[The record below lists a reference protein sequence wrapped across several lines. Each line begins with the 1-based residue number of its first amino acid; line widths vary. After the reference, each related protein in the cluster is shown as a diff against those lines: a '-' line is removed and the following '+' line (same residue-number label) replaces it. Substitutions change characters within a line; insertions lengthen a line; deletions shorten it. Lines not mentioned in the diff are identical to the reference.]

1 MDLCTNEFY
10 KKKIVITG
18 ASSGIGSCC
27 ANYFLNCGAQVGLVG
42 RDVEGL
48 KLIAKQYQKN
58 ATIIICDLTKDENIY
73 DLKKTIIELFGSIDI
88 LINCAGLKLDSDI
101 EKTFPQDL
109 DYSININ
116 LRSVFL
122 LIQNFSKFFNRNGS
136 IVNVSC
142 LYGTRPMQGLISL
155 CMAKAGLEAFTRS
168 AAGEF
173 ASDNIRV
180 NCVSCCPLFS
190 NSLRY
195 VQTNEAENTLM
206 EEKMKKNVPLGR
218 MAYPSEPAKA
228 IVFLCS
234 QRASSITGQII
245 KVDGGRNLTSSGYV
259 HYKGYRNMNSR
270 FEPDDENT
278 WKKYNIFNF
287 FGKKEEKHSIENIE
301 KMSEEELDNFI
312 YKKIKES
319 NFSINLNNDDYTE
332 DIIRSSTKNE
342 NENNNGDYCEKIDE
356 NNEENEYDDNDENH
370 ESNNNENDN
379 YNYNSNNN
387 NQDNINDNINDN
399 YNDEDIK

>member
-1 MDLCTNEFY
+1 M
-10 KKKIVITG
+10 KKIVITG

-27 ANYFLNCGAQVGLVG
+27 ANYFLNCGAQVALVG
-42 RDVEGL
+42 RDVEGM
-48 KLIAKQYQKN
+48 KLIAKQYSKN
-58 ATIIICDLTKDENIY
+58 ATIIKCDLTQDVQIY
-73 DLKKTIIELFGSIDI
+73 DLKSSIVELFGSIDI

-101 EKTFPQDL
+101 EKTFPQDF
-109 DYSININ
+109 DYSLNIN

-122 LIQNFSKFFNRNGS
+122 LIKNLSKFFSPNGS

-142 LYGTRPMQGLISL
+142 LYGTRPMQGLISF
-155 CMAKAGLEAFTRS
+155 CMGKAGLEAFTKS

-173 ASDNIRV
+173 ASEGIRV

-195 VQTNEAENTLM
+195 AQTHEAENMLM

-234 QRASSITGQII
+234 KRASSITGQII

-270 FEPDDENT
+270 FEPDDENI
-278 WKKYNIFNF
+278 WKKYDIFNIFT
-287 FGKKEEKHSIENIE
+287 KKENDKIENVE
-301 KMSEEELDNFI
+301 KMSEDELDQFI
-312 YKKIKES
+312 LNKIKES
-319 NFSINLNNDDYTE
+319 NFSINLTNDNDNEENQSNNNNDND
-332 DIIRSSTKNE
+332 NE
-342 NENNNGDYCEKIDE
+342 ENNPENN
-356 NNEENEYDDNDENH
+356 NNEENEDENENEEKDDDENNDNENNDDNE
-370 ESNNNENDN
+370 ENNNDDD
-379 YNYNSNNN
+379 NNN
-387 NQDNINDNINDN
+387 NNNN
-399 YNDEDIK
+399 

>member
-1 MDLCTNEFY
+1 MESITNEFY
-10 KKKIVITG
+10 MKKIVITG

-27 ANYFLNCGAQVGLVG
+27 ANYFLNCGAQVALVG
-42 RDVEGL
+42 RDVEGM
-48 KLIAKQYQKN
+48 KLIAKQYSKN
-58 ATIIICDLTKDENIY
+58 ATIIKCDLTQDVQIY
-73 DLKKTIIELFGSIDI
+73 DLKSSIVELFGSIDI

-101 EKTFPQDL
+101 EKTFPQDF
-109 DYSININ
+109 DYSLNIN

-122 LIQNFSKFFNRNGS
+122 LIKNLSKFFSPNGS

-142 LYGTRPMQGLISL
+142 LYGTRPMQGLISF
-155 CMAKAGLEAFTRS
+155 CMGKAGLEAFTKS

-173 ASDNIRV
+173 ASEGIRV

-195 VQTNEAENTLM
+195 AQTHEAENMLM

-234 QRASSITGQII
+234 KRASSITGQII

-270 FEPDDENT
+270 FEPDDENI
-278 WKKYNIFNF
+278 WKKYDIFNIFT
-287 FGKKEEKHSIENIE
+287 KKENDKIENVE
-301 KMSEEELDNFI
+301 KMSEDELDQFI
-312 YKKIKES
+312 LNKIKES
-319 NFSINLNNDDYTE
+319 NFSINLTNDNDNEENQSNNNNDND
-332 DIIRSSTKNE
+332 NE
-342 NENNNGDYCEKIDE
+342 ENNPENN
-356 NNEENEYDDNDENH
+356 NNEENEDENENEEKDDDDNNDNENNDDDE
-370 ESNNNENDN
+370 ENNNDDD
-379 YNYNSNNN
+379 NNN
-387 NQDNINDNINDN
+387 NNNN
-399 YNDEDIK
+399 

>member
-1 MDLCTNEFY
+1 MESNTNEFY
-10 KKKIVITG
+10 MKKIVITG

-27 ANYFLNCGAQVGLVG
+27 ANYFLNCGAQVALVG
-42 RDVEGL
+42 RDVEGM
-48 KLIAKQYQKN
+48 KSIAKQYSKN
-58 ATIIICDLTKDENIY
+58 ATIIKCDLTQEIQIK
-73 DLKKTIIELFGSIDI
+73 DLKTSIIEIFGSIDI

-101 EKTFPQDL
+101 EKTFPQDF

-116 LRSVFL
+116 LKSVFL
-122 LIQNFSKFFNRNGS
+122 LVNNFSKFFSPNGC

-142 LYGTRPMQGLISL
+142 LYGTRPMQGLISF
-155 CMAKAGLEAFTRS
+155 CMGKAGLEAFTKS

-173 ASDNIRV
+173 ASEGIRV

-195 VQTNEAENTLM
+195 VQTHEGENALM

-234 QRASSITGQII
+234 KRASSITGQII

-270 FEPDDENT
+270 FEPDDENI
-278 WKKYNIFNF
+278 WKKYDFFNF
-287 FGKKEEKHSIENIE
+287 FKKGDDKINIENIG
-301 KMSEEELDNFI
+301 KMSEQELDKFI
-312 YKKIKES
+312 LNKIKDS
-319 NFSINLNNDDYTE
+319 NFSVNLNNDKD
-332 DIIRSSTKNE
+332 
-342 NENNNGDYCEKIDE
+342 ENNDNINNNDDNEGNEDYNNNCEKIEE
-356 NNEENEYDDNDENH
+356 NNEENEDENDDDNNND
-370 ESNNNENDN
+370 NNEEEENNDEENNEGNDN
-379 YNYNSNNN
+379 NQYNSNN
-387 NQDNINDNINDN
+387 DKDDN
-399 YNDEDIK
+399 YL

>member
-1 MDLCTNEFY
+1 MESITNEFY
-10 KKKIVITG
+10 MKKIVITG

-27 ANYFLNCGAQVGLVG
+27 ANYFLNCGAQVALVG
-42 RDVEGL
+42 RDVEGM
-48 KLIAKQYQKN
+48 KLIAKQYSKN
-58 ATIIICDLTKDENIY
+58 ATIIKCDLTQDVQIY
-73 DLKKTIIELFGSIDI
+73 DLKSSIVELFGSIDI

-101 EKTFPQDL
+101 EKTFPQDF
-109 DYSININ
+109 DYSLNIN

-122 LIQNFSKFFNRNGS
+122 LIKNLSKFFSPNGS

-142 LYGTRPMQGLISL
+142 LYGTRPMQGLISF
-155 CMAKAGLEAFTRS
+155 CMGKAGLEAFTKS

-173 ASDNIRV
+173 ASEGIRV

-195 VQTNEAENTLM
+195 AQTHEAENMLM

-234 QRASSITGQII
+234 KRASSITGQII

-270 FEPDDENT
+270 FEPDDENI
-278 WKKYNIFNF
+278 WKKYDIFNIFT
-287 FGKKEEKHSIENIE
+287 KKENDKIENVE
-301 KMSEEELDNFI
+301 KMSEDELDQFI
-312 YKKIKES
+312 LNKIKES
-319 NFSINLNNDDYTE
+319 NFSINLTNDNDNEENQSNNNNDND
-332 DIIRSSTKNE
+332 NE
-342 NENNNGDYCEKIDE
+342 ENNPENN
-356 NNEENEYDDNDENH
+356 NNEENEDENENEEKDDDENNDNENNDDNE
-370 ESNNNENDN
+370 ENNNDDD
-379 YNYNSNNN
+379 NNN
-387 NQDNINDNINDN
+387 NNN
-399 YNDEDIK
+399 YL

>member
-1 MDLCTNEFY
+1 MESITNEFY
-10 KKKIVITG
+10 MKKIVITG

-27 ANYFLNCGAQVGLVG
+27 ANYFLNCGAQVALVG
-42 RDVEGL
+42 RDVEGM
-48 KLIAKQYQKN
+48 KLIAKQYSKN
-58 ATIIICDLTKDENIY
+58 ATIIKCDLTQDVQIY
-73 DLKKTIIELFGSIDI
+73 DLKSSIVELFGSIDI

-101 EKTFPQDL
+101 EKTFPQDF
-109 DYSININ
+109 DYSLNIN

-122 LIQNFSKFFNRNGS
+122 LIKNLSKFFSPNGS

-142 LYGTRPMQGLISL
+142 LYGTRPMQGLISF
-155 CMAKAGLEAFTRS
+155 CMGKAGLEAFTKS

-173 ASDNIRV
+173 ASEGIRV

-195 VQTNEAENTLM
+195 AQTHEAENMLM

-234 QRASSITGQII
+234 KRASSITGQII

-270 FEPDDENT
+270 FEPDDENI
-278 WKKYNIFNF
+278 WKKYDIFNIFT
-287 FGKKEEKHSIENIE
+287 KKENDKIENVE
-301 KMSEEELDNFI
+301 KMSEDELDQFI
-312 YKKIKES
+312 LNKIKES
-319 NFSINLNNDDYTE
+319 NFSINLTNDNDNEENQSNNNNDND
-332 DIIRSSTKNE
+332 NG
-342 NENNNGDYCEKIDE
+342 ENNPENK
-356 NNEENEYDDNDENH
+356 NNEENENEENEDENENEEKDDDENNDNENNDDNE
-370 ESNNNENDN
+370 ENNNDDD
-379 YNYNSNNN
+379 NNN
-387 NQDNINDNINDN
+387 NN
-399 YNDEDIK
+399 YL

>member
-1 MDLCTNEFY
+1 M
-10 KKKIVITG
+10 KKIVITG

-27 ANYFLNCGAQVGLVG
+27 ANYFLNCGAQVALVG
-42 RDVEGL
+42 RDVEGM
-48 KLIAKQYQKN
+48 KLIAKQYSKN
-58 ATIIICDLTKDENIY
+58 ATIIKCDLTQDVQIY
-73 DLKKTIIELFGSIDI
+73 DLKSSIVELFGSIDI

-101 EKTFPQDL
+101 EKTFPQDF
-109 DYSININ
+109 DYSLNIN

-122 LIQNFSKFFNRNGS
+122 LIKNLSKFFSPNGR

-142 LYGTRPMQGLISL
+142 LYGTRPMQGLISF
-155 CMAKAGLEAFTRS
+155 CMGKAGLEAFTKS

-173 ASDNIRV
+173 ASEGIRV

-195 VQTNEAENTLM
+195 AQTHEAENMLM

-234 QRASSITGQII
+234 KRASSITGQII

-270 FEPDDENT
+270 FEPDDENI
-278 WKKYNIFNF
+278 WKKYDIFNIFT
-287 FGKKEEKHSIENIE
+287 KKENDKIENVE
-301 KMSEEELDNFI
+301 KMSEDELDQFI
-312 YKKIKES
+312 LNKIKES
-319 NFSINLNNDDYTE
+319 NFSINLTNDNDNEENQSNNNNDNDN
-332 DIIRSSTKNE
+332 DNE
-342 NENNNGDYCEKIDE
+342 ENNPENN
-356 NNEENEYDDNDENH
+356 NNEENEDENENEEKDDDENNDNENNDDNE
-370 ESNNNENDN
+370 ENNNDDD
-379 YNYNSNNN
+379 NNN
-387 NQDNINDNINDN
+387 NNN
-399 YNDEDIK
+399 YL

>member
-1 MDLCTNEFY
+1 MESITNEFY
-10 KKKIVITG
+10 MKKIVITG

-27 ANYFLNCGAQVGLVG
+27 ANYFLNCGAQVALVG
-42 RDVEGL
+42 RDVEGM
-48 KLIAKQYQKN
+48 KLIAKQYSKN
-58 ATIIICDLTKDENIY
+58 ATIIKCDLTQDVQIY
-73 DLKKTIIELFGSIDI
+73 DLKSSIVELFGSIDI

-101 EKTFPQDL
+101 EKTFPQDF
-109 DYSININ
+109 DYSLNIN

-122 LIQNFSKFFNRNGS
+122 LIKNLSKFFSPNGS

-142 LYGTRPMQGLISL
+142 LYGTRPMQGLISF
-155 CMAKAGLEAFTRS
+155 CMGKAGLEAFTKS

-173 ASDNIRV
+173 ASEGIRV

-195 VQTNEAENTLM
+195 AQTHEAENMLM

-234 QRASSITGQII
+234 KRASSITGQII

-270 FEPDDENT
+270 FEPDDENI
-278 WKKYNIFNF
+278 WKKYDIFNIFT
-287 FGKKEEKHSIENIE
+287 KKENDKIENVE
-301 KMSEEELDNFI
+301 KMSEDELDQFI
-312 YKKIKES
+312 LNKIKES
-319 NFSINLNNDDYTE
+319 NFYINLTNDND
-332 DIIRSSTKNE
+332 
-342 NENNNGDYCEKIDE
+342 
-356 NNEENEYDDNDENH
+356 NEENQ
-370 ESNNNENDN
+370 
-379 YNYNSNNN
+379 SNNN
-387 NQDNINDNINDN
+387 NDNDNDN
-399 YNDEDIK
+399 EENNP

>member
-1 MDLCTNEFY
+1 MESITNEFY
-10 KKKIVITG
+10 MKKIVITG

-27 ANYFLNCGAQVGLVG
+27 ANYFLNCGAQVALVG
-42 RDVEGL
+42 RDVEGM
-48 KLIAKQYQKN
+48 KLIAKQYSKN
-58 ATIIICDLTKDENIY
+58 ATIIKCDLTQDVQVY
-73 DLKKTIIELFGSIDI
+73 DLKSSIVELFGSIDI

-101 EKTFPQDL
+101 EKTFPQDF

-122 LIQNFSKFFNRNGS
+122 LIKNLSKFFSPNGS

-142 LYGTRPMQGLISL
+142 LYGTRPMQGLISF
-155 CMAKAGLEAFTRS
+155 CMGKAGLEAFTKS

-173 ASDNIRV
+173 ASEGIRV

-195 VQTNEAENTLM
+195 AQTHEGENMLM

-218 MAYPSEPAKA
+218 MAYPSEPAKT

-234 QRASSITGQII
+234 KRASSITGQII

-270 FEPDDENT
+270 FEPDDENI
-278 WKKYNIFNF
+278 WKKYDIFNIFT
-287 FGKKEEKHSIENIE
+287 KKDNDKIEVVE
-301 KMSEEELDNFI
+301 KMSEDELDKFI
-312 YKKIKES
+312 LNKIKES
-319 NFSINLNNDDYTE
+319 NFSVNLNND
-332 DIIRSSTKNE
+332 NE
-342 NENNNGDYCEKIDE
+342 NEENQSNNDNGNDNPEDK
-356 NNEENEYDDNDENH
+356 NNEENENEENEDENENEEKDNDDENNDNENNDDNDNDNDNED
-370 ESNNNENDN
+370 NNNDDDD
-379 YNYNSNNN
+379 NNN
-387 NQDNINDNINDN
+387 NN
-399 YNDEDIK
+399 YL

>member
-1 MDLCTNEFY
+1 MESNKNEFY

-18 ASSGIGSCC
+18 ASSGIGFCC
-27 ANYFLNCGAQVGLVG
+27 ANYFLNCGSKVALIG
-42 RDVEGL
+42 RDIKRM
-48 KLIAKQYQKN
+48 KLIVNQYPRN
-58 ATIIICDLTKDENIY
+58 AIIIKCDLTKDENII
-73 DLKKTIIELFGSIDI
+73 DLKNSLIKLFGSIDI

-109 DYSININ
+109 DYSIKIN
-116 LRSVFL
+116 VRCVFL
-122 LIQNFSKFFNRNGS
+122 LIQGFSKFFNKNAS
-136 IVNVSC
+136 IINVSC

-155 CMAKAGLEAFTRS
+155 CVAKAGLEAFTKS
-168 AAGEF
+168 AAGEL
-173 ASDNIRV
+173 AIDGIRI

-195 VQTNEAENTLM
+195 VQANEAENKLM

-234 QRASSITGQII
+234 ERASSITGQII

-278 WKKYNIFNF
+278 WKKYDIFNF
-287 FGKKEEKHSIENIE
+287 FGNKKMEKIQNIE
-301 KMSEEELDNFI
+301 KMSEKELNEFI
-312 YKKIKES
+312 NNKIRES
-319 NFSINLNNDDYTE
+319 NFSNNLKEINYNENDGEEEENEEEEKEENIGSSIGNKNNDF
-332 DIIRSSTKNE
+332 
-342 NENNNGDYCEKIDE
+342 EKIDEDNEE
-356 NNEENEYDDNDENH
+356 NNEENEHNE
-370 ESNNNENDN
+370 NNEENEDE
-379 YNYNSNNN
+379 NNN
-387 NQDNINDNINDN
+387 NKNNNDNEEEYYEN
-399 YNDEDIK
+399 YN

>member
-1 MDLCTNEFY
+1 MESITNEFY
-10 KKKIVITG
+10 MKKIVITG

-27 ANYFLNCGAQVGLVG
+27 ANYFLNCGAQVALVG
-42 RDVEGL
+42 RDVEGM
-48 KLIAKQYQKN
+48 KLIAKQYSKN
-58 ATIIICDLTKDENIY
+58 ATIIKCDLTQDVQVY
-73 DLKKTIIELFGSIDI
+73 DLKSSIVELFGSIDI

-101 EKTFPQDL
+101 EKTFPQDY

-122 LIQNFSKFFNRNGS
+122 LIKNLSKFFSPNGS

-142 LYGTRPMQGLISL
+142 LYGTRPMQGLISF
-155 CMAKAGLEAFTRS
+155 CMGKAGLEAFTKS

-173 ASDNIRV
+173 ACEGIRV

-195 VQTNEAENTLM
+195 AQTHEGENMLM

-218 MAYPSEPAKA
+218 MAYPSEPAKT

-234 QRASSITGQII
+234 KRASSITGQII

-270 FEPDDENT
+270 FEPDDENI
-278 WKKYNIFNF
+278 WKKYDIFNIFT
-287 FGKKEEKHSIENIE
+287 KKDNDKIEIVE
-301 KMSEEELDNFI
+301 KMSDVELDKFI
-312 YKKIKES
+312 LNKIKES
-319 NFSINLNNDDYTE
+319 NFSVNLTNDDDNDNDNENGENKSNNDNE
-332 DIIRSSTKNE
+332 DDNPE
-342 NENNNGDYCEKIDE
+342 NK
-356 NNEENEYDDNDENH
+356 NNEENENEDNEDEN
-370 ESNNNENDN
+370 ENEEKENDDENNDNENNDDNNNEENNNDDD
-379 YNYNSNNN
+379 NNN
-387 NQDNINDNINDN
+387 NFL
-399 YNDEDIK
+399 

>member
-1 MDLCTNEFY
+1 MESITNEFY
-10 KKKIVITG
+10 MKKIVITG

-27 ANYFLNCGAQVGLVG
+27 ANYFLNCGAQVALVG
-42 RDVEGL
+42 RDVEGM
-48 KLIAKQYQKN
+48 KLIAKQYSKN
-58 ATIIICDLTKDENIY
+58 ATIIKCDLTQDVQIY
-73 DLKKTIIELFGSIDI
+73 DLKSSIVELFGSIDI

-101 EKTFPQDL
+101 EKTFPQDF
-109 DYSININ
+109 DYSLNIN

-122 LIQNFSKFFNRNGS
+122 LIKNLSKFFSPNGS

-142 LYGTRPMQGLISL
+142 LYGTRPMQGLISF
-155 CMAKAGLEAFTRS
+155 CMGKAGLEAFTKS

-173 ASDNIRV
+173 ASEGIRV

-195 VQTNEAENTLM
+195 AQTHETENMLM

-234 QRASSITGQII
+234 KRASSITGQII

-270 FEPDDENT
+270 FEPDDENI
-278 WKKYNIFNF
+278 WKKYDIFNIFT
-287 FGKKEEKHSIENIE
+287 KKENDKIENVE
-301 KMSEEELDNFI
+301 KMSEDELDQFI
-312 YKKIKES
+312 LNKIKES
-319 NFSINLNNDDYTE
+319 NFSINLTNDNDNEENQSNNNNDND
-332 DIIRSSTKNE
+332 NG
-342 NENNNGDYCEKIDE
+342 ENNPENN
-356 NNEENEYDDNDENH
+356 NNEENENEENEEENENEEKDDYENNDNKE
-370 ESNNNENDN
+370 NNNDDD
-379 YNYNSNNN
+379 NNN
-387 NQDNINDNINDN
+387 NN
-399 YNDEDIK
+399 YL

>member
-1 MDLCTNEFY
+1 MESITNEFY
-10 KKKIVITG
+10 MKKIVITG

-27 ANYFLNCGAQVGLVG
+27 ANYFLNCGAQVALVG
-42 RDVEGL
+42 RDVEGM
-48 KLIAKQYQKN
+48 KLIAKQYSKN
-58 ATIIICDLTKDENIY
+58 ATIIKCDLTQDVQIY
-73 DLKKTIIELFGSIDI
+73 DLKSSIVELFGSIDI

-101 EKTFPQDL
+101 EKTFPQDF
-109 DYSININ
+109 DYSLNIN

-122 LIQNFSKFFNRNGS
+122 LIKNLSKFFSPNGR

-142 LYGTRPMQGLISL
+142 LYGTRPMQGLISF
-155 CMAKAGLEAFTRS
+155 CMGKAGLEAFTKS

-173 ASDNIRV
+173 ASEGIRV

-195 VQTNEAENTLM
+195 AQTHEAENMLM

-234 QRASSITGQII
+234 KRASSITGQII

-270 FEPDDENT
+270 FEPDDENI
-278 WKKYNIFNF
+278 WKKYDIFNIFT
-287 FGKKEEKHSIENIE
+287 KKENDKIENVE
-301 KMSEEELDNFI
+301 KMSEDELDQFI
-312 YKKIKES
+312 LNKIKES
-319 NFSINLNNDDYTE
+319 NFSINLTNDNDNEENQSNNNNDNDN
-332 DIIRSSTKNE
+332 DNE
-342 NENNNGDYCEKIDE
+342 ENNPENN
-356 NNEENEYDDNDENH
+356 NNEENEDENENEEKDDDENNDNENNDDNE
-370 ESNNNENDN
+370 ENNNDDD
-379 YNYNSNNN
+379 NNN
-387 NQDNINDNINDN
+387 NNN
-399 YNDEDIK
+399 YL

>member
-1 MDLCTNEFY
+1 MESITNEFY
-10 KKKIVITG
+10 MKKIVITG

-27 ANYFLNCGAQVGLVG
+27 ANYFLNCGAQVALVG
-42 RDVEGL
+42 RDVEGM
-48 KLIAKQYQKN
+48 KLIAKQYSKN
-58 ATIIICDLTKDENIY
+58 ATIIKCDLTQDVQIY
-73 DLKKTIIELFGSIDI
+73 DLKSSIVELFGSIDI

-101 EKTFPQDL
+101 EKTFPQDF
-109 DYSININ
+109 DYSLNIN

-122 LIQNFSKFFNRNGS
+122 LIKNLSKFFSPNGS

-142 LYGTRPMQGLISL
+142 LYGTRPMQGLISF
-155 CMAKAGLEAFTRS
+155 CMGKAGLEAFTKS

-173 ASDNIRV
+173 ASEGIRV

-195 VQTNEAENTLM
+195 AQTHEAENMLM

-234 QRASSITGQII
+234 KRASSITGQII

-270 FEPDDENT
+270 FEPDDENI
-278 WKKYNIFNF
+278 WKKYDIFNIFT
-287 FGKKEEKHSIENIE
+287 KKENDKIENVE
-301 KMSEEELDNFI
+301 KMSEDELDQFI
-312 YKKIKES
+312 LNKIKES
-319 NFSINLNNDDYTE
+319 NFSINLTNDNDNEENQSNNNNDNDN
-332 DIIRSSTKNE
+332 DNE
-342 NENNNGDYCEKIDE
+342 ENNPENN
-356 NNEENEYDDNDENH
+356 NNEENEDENENEEKDDDENNDNENNDDNE
-370 ESNNNENDN
+370 ENNNDDD
-379 YNYNSNNN
+379 NNN
-387 NQDNINDNINDN
+387 NNN
-399 YNDEDIK
+399 YL

>member
-1 MDLCTNEFY
+1 MESITNEFY
-10 KKKIVITG
+10 MKKIVITG

-27 ANYFLNCGAQVGLVG
+27 ANYFLNCGAQVALVG
-42 RDVEGL
+42 RDVEGM
-48 KLIAKQYQKN
+48 KLIAKQYSKN
-58 ATIIICDLTKDENIY
+58 ATIIKCDLTQDVQIY
-73 DLKKTIIELFGSIDI
+73 DLKSSIVELFGSIDI

-101 EKTFPQDL
+101 EKTFPQDF
-109 DYSININ
+109 DYSLNIN

-122 LIQNFSKFFNRNGS
+122 LIKNLSKFFSPNGS

-142 LYGTRPMQGLISL
+142 LYGTRPMQGLISF
-155 CMAKAGLEAFTRS
+155 CMGKAGLEAFTKS

-173 ASDNIRV
+173 ASEGIRV

-195 VQTNEAENTLM
+195 AQTHEAENMLM

-234 QRASSITGQII
+234 KRASSITGQII

-270 FEPDDENT
+270 FEPDDENI
-278 WKKYNIFNF
+278 WKKYDIFNIFT
-287 FGKKEEKHSIENIE
+287 KKENDKIENVE
-301 KMSEEELDNFI
+301 KMSEDELDQFI
-312 YKKIKES
+312 LNKIKES
-319 NFSINLNNDDYTE
+319 NFSINLTNDNDNEENQSNNNNDND
-332 DIIRSSTKNE
+332 NE
-342 NENNNGDYCEKIDE
+342 ENNPENN
-356 NNEENEYDDNDENH
+356 NNEENEDENENEEKDDDENNDNENNDDNE
-370 ESNNNENDN
+370 ENNNDDD
-379 YNYNSNNN
+379 NNN
-387 NQDNINDNINDN
+387 NNNN
-399 YNDEDIK
+399 

>member
-1 MDLCTNEFY
+1 MESITNEFY
-10 KKKIVITG
+10 MKKIVITG

-27 ANYFLNCGAQVGLVG
+27 ANYFLNCGAQVALVG
-42 RDVEGL
+42 RDVEGM
-48 KLIAKQYQKN
+48 KLIAKQYSKN
-58 ATIIICDLTKDENIY
+58 ATIIKCDLTQDVQVY
-73 DLKKTIIELFGSIDI
+73 DLKSSIVELFGSIDI

-101 EKTFPQDL
+101 EKTFPQDY

-122 LIQNFSKFFNRNGS
+122 LIKNLSKFFSPNGS

-142 LYGTRPMQGLISL
+142 LYGTRPMQGLISF
-155 CMAKAGLEAFTRS
+155 CMGKAGLEAFTKS

-173 ASDNIRV
+173 ASEGIRV

-195 VQTNEAENTLM
+195 AQTHEGENMLM

-218 MAYPSEPAKA
+218 MAYPSEPAKT

-234 QRASSITGQII
+234 KRASSITGQII

-270 FEPDDENT
+270 FEPDDENI
-278 WKKYNIFNF
+278 WKKYDIFNIFT
-287 FGKKEEKHSIENIE
+287 KKDNDKIEVVE
-301 KMSEEELDNFI
+301 KMSEDELDKFI
-312 YKKIKES
+312 LNKIKES
-319 NFSINLNNDDYTE
+319 NFSVNLNND
-332 DIIRSSTKNE
+332 NE
-342 NENNNGDYCEKIDE
+342 NEENQSNNDNCNDNPEDK
-356 NNEENEYDDNDENH
+356 NNEENENEENEDENEEKDNDDENNDNENNDDNDNDNDNED
-370 ESNNNENDN
+370 NNNDDDDD
-379 YNYNSNNN
+379 NNN
-387 NQDNINDNINDN
+387 NN
-399 YNDEDIK
+399 YL

>member
-1 MDLCTNEFY
+1 MESITNEFY
-10 KKKIVITG
+10 MKKIVITG

-27 ANYFLNCGAQVGLVG
+27 ANYFLNCGAQVALVG
-42 RDVEGL
+42 RDVEGM
-48 KLIAKQYQKN
+48 KLIAKQYSKN
-58 ATIIICDLTKDENIY
+58 ATIIKCDLTQDVQIY
-73 DLKKTIIELFGSIDI
+73 DLKSSIVELFGSIDI

-101 EKTFPQDL
+101 EKTFPQDF
-109 DYSININ
+109 DYSLNIN

-122 LIQNFSKFFNRNGS
+122 LIKNLSKFFSPNGS

-142 LYGTRPMQGLISL
+142 LYGTRPMQGLISF
-155 CMAKAGLEAFTRS
+155 CMGKAGLEAFTKS

-173 ASDNIRV
+173 ASEGIRV

-195 VQTNEAENTLM
+195 AQTHETENMLM

-234 QRASSITGQII
+234 KRASSITGQII

-270 FEPDDENT
+270 FEPDDENI
-278 WKKYNIFNF
+278 WKKYDIFNIFT
-287 FGKKEEKHSIENIE
+287 KKENDKIENVE
-301 KMSEEELDNFI
+301 KMSEDELDQFI
-312 YKKIKES
+312 LNKIKES
-319 NFSINLNNDDYTE
+319 NFSINLTNDNDNEENQSNNNNDND
-332 DIIRSSTKNE
+332 NE
-342 NENNNGDYCEKIDE
+342 ENNPENN
-356 NNEENEYDDNDENH
+356 NNEENEDENENEEKDDDENNDNENNDDNE
-370 ESNNNENDN
+370 ENNNDDD
-379 YNYNSNNN
+379 NNN
-387 NQDNINDNINDN
+387 NNNN
-399 YNDEDIK
+399 

>member
-1 MDLCTNEFY
+1 MESITNEFY
-10 KKKIVITG
+10 MKKIVITG

-27 ANYFLNCGAQVGLVG
+27 ANYFLNCGAQVALVG
-42 RDVEGL
+42 RDVEGM
-48 KLIAKQYQKN
+48 KLIAKQYSKN
-58 ATIIICDLTKDENIY
+58 ATIIKCDLTQDVQIY
-73 DLKKTIIELFGSIDI
+73 DLKSSIVELFGSIDI

-101 EKTFPQDL
+101 EKTFPQDF
-109 DYSININ
+109 DYSLNIN

-122 LIQNFSKFFNRNGS
+122 LIKNLSKFFSPNGR

-142 LYGTRPMQGLISL
+142 LYGTRPMQGLISF
-155 CMAKAGLEAFTRS
+155 CMGKAGLEAFTKS

-173 ASDNIRV
+173 ASEGIRV

-195 VQTNEAENTLM
+195 AQTHEAENMLM

-234 QRASSITGQII
+234 KRASSITGQII

-270 FEPDDENT
+270 FEPDDENI
-278 WKKYNIFNF
+278 WKKYDIFNIFT
-287 FGKKEEKHSIENIE
+287 KKENDKIENVE
-301 KMSEEELDNFI
+301 KMSEDELDQFI
-312 YKKIKES
+312 LNKIKES
-319 NFSINLNNDDYTE
+319 NFSINLT
-332 DIIRSSTKNE
+332 
-342 NENNNGDYCEKIDE
+342 
-356 NNEENEYDDNDENH
+356 
-370 ESNNNENDN
+370 N
-379 YNYNSNNN
+379 YLNYY
-387 NQDNINDNINDN
+387 IV
-399 YNDEDIK
+399 

>member
-1 MDLCTNEFY
+1 MESITNEFY
-10 KKKIVITG
+10 MKKIVITG

-27 ANYFLNCGAQVGLVG
+27 ANYFLNCGAQVALVG
-42 RDVEGL
+42 RDVEGM
-48 KLIAKQYQKN
+48 KLIAKQYSKN
-58 ATIIICDLTKDENIY
+58 ATIIKCDLTQDVQVY
-73 DLKKTIIELFGSIDI
+73 DLKSSIVELFGSIDI

-101 EKTFPQDL
+101 EKTFPQDF

-122 LIQNFSKFFNRNGS
+122 LIKNLSKFFSPNGS

-142 LYGTRPMQGLISL
+142 LYGTRPMQGLISF
-155 CMAKAGLEAFTRS
+155 CMGKAGLEAFTKS

-173 ASDNIRV
+173 ASEGIRV

-195 VQTNEAENTLM
+195 AQTHEGENMLM

-218 MAYPSEPAKA
+218 MAYPSEPAKT

-234 QRASSITGQII
+234 KRASSITGQII

-270 FEPDDENT
+270 FEPDDENI
-278 WKKYNIFNF
+278 WKKYDIFNIFT
-287 FGKKEEKHSIENIE
+287 KKDNDKIEVVE
-301 KMSEEELDNFI
+301 KMSEDELDKFI
-312 YKKIKES
+312 LNKIKES
-319 NFSINLNNDDYTE
+319 NFSLNLNND
-332 DIIRSSTKNE
+332 NE
-342 NENNNGDYCEKIDE
+342 NEENQSNNDNGNDNPEDK
-356 NNEENEYDDNDENH
+356 NNEENENEENEDENENEEKDNDDENNDDNDNDNDNED
-370 ESNNNENDN
+370 NNNDNDD
-379 YNYNSNNN
+379 NNN
-387 NQDNINDNINDN
+387 NN
-399 YNDEDIK
+399 YL

>member
-1 MDLCTNEFY
+1 MESITNEFY
-10 KKKIVITG
+10 MKKIVITG

-27 ANYFLNCGAQVGLVG
+27 ANYFLNCGAQVALVG
-42 RDVEGL
+42 RDVEGM
-48 KLIAKQYQKN
+48 KLIAKQYSKN
-58 ATIIICDLTKDENIY
+58 ATIIKCDLTQDVQIY
-73 DLKKTIIELFGSIDI
+73 DLKSSIVELFGSIDI

-101 EKTFPQDL
+101 EKTFPQDF
-109 DYSININ
+109 DYSLNIN

-122 LIQNFSKFFNRNGS
+122 LIKNLSKFFSPNGR

-142 LYGTRPMQGLISL
+142 LYGTRPMQGLISF
-155 CMAKAGLEAFTRS
+155 CMGKAGLEAFTKS

-173 ASDNIRV
+173 ASEGIRV

-195 VQTNEAENTLM
+195 AQTHEAENMLM

-234 QRASSITGQII
+234 KRASSITGQII

-270 FEPDDENT
+270 FEPDDENI
-278 WKKYNIFNF
+278 WKKYDIFNIFT
-287 FGKKEEKHSIENIE
+287 KKENDKIENVE
-301 KMSEEELDNFI
+301 KMSEDELDQFI
-312 YKKIKES
+312 LNKIKES
-319 NFSINLNNDDYTE
+319 NFSINLTNDNDNEENQSNNNNDND
-332 DIIRSSTKNE
+332 NE
-342 NENNNGDYCEKIDE
+342 ENNPENN
-356 NNEENEYDDNDENH
+356 NNEENEDENENEEKDDDENNDNENNDDNE
-370 ESNNNENDN
+370 ENNNDDD
-379 YNYNSNNN
+379 NNN
-387 NQDNINDNINDN
+387 NNNN
-399 YNDEDIK
+399 